1 MQTEIRQ
8 TDVAIIGAGPSGAA
22 AANWLVQQGL
32 QVKII
37 ERSHFPRFSIG
48 ESLLPQCMEYLDFCG
63 LLEAAAA
70 GNFQPKDGAAFSWGQ
85 AYRKIEFADKITPG
99 PSQTWQVERSDFDHR
114 LIRSAQ
120 ASGAQVEFGSQ
131 VMGFTADATEPELQ
145 IQPEHGEPYTL
156 KSRFVLDASGYGRVL
171 ARLCNL
177 EKASRLDSRCAL
189 FTHMR
194 GIVDDELYDRRKI
207 LICIHPSI
215 QGIWYWLIP
224 FQENRFSVGVV
235 GTPEQLALFG
245 DDDTQR
251 LQNLLLEEP
260 RLASYL
266 KGAETLRDTSKL
278 AGYSA
283 DVTALHGPGYALL
296 GNAGEFL
303 DPVFSSGVTI
313 ALKSAVLASP
323 LILKQLQ
330 AENIDWDAE
339 FEQPLRKGISTFK
352 AFVNAWYL
360 NELPDI
366 IFSDQQSTRIRQM
379 ISAVLAGYAWDETN
393 PLVSASERRL
403 CKLAE
408 LCRS

>member
-1 MQTEIRQ
+1 MQAEFEQ

-22 AANWLVQQGL
+22 AANWLAQQGL
-32 QVKII
+32 QVKVL

-63 LLEAAAA
+63 LLETATT
-70 GNFQPKDGAAFSWGQ
+70 GNFQRKNGAAFSWGEQ
-85 AYRKIEFADKITPG
+85 YRDIDFSDKFSPG
-99 PSQTWQVERSDFDHR
+99 PATTWQVERSEFDHQ
-114 LIRSAQ
+114 LIRGAQ
-120 ASGAQVEFGSQ
+120 ASGVDVEFGSQ
-131 VMGFTADATEPELQ
+131 VVGFEPDATEPVLQ
-145 IQPEHGEPYTL
+145 VQPENGDAYAL

-177 EKASRLDSRCAL
+177 EKASRLESRCAL

-194 GIVDDELYDRRKI
+194 SVVDDENYDRKKI

-215 QGIWYWLIP
+215 KGIWYWFIP
-224 FQENRFSVGVV
+224 FPENRFSVGVV
-235 GTPEQLALFG
+235 GTPDQLALFG

-251 LQNLLLEEP
+251 LQNTLLDEP
-260 RLASYL
+260 RLAKYL
-266 KGAETLRDTSKL
+266 KGATSLRDTSKL

-283 DVTALHGPGYALL
+283 DVSALHGPGYALL

-313 ALKSAVLASP
+313 ALKSAVLAAP
-323 LILKQLQ
+323 LVHRQLQ
-330 AENIDWDAE
+330 GETIDWPSE
-339 FEQPLRKGISTFK
+339 FEQPLRAGVNTFK
-352 AFVNAWYL
+352 AFVNAWYT

-366 IFSDQQSTRIRQM
+366 IFSDQDSVRIRQM
-379 ISAVLAGYAWDETN
+379 ISAVLAGYAWDSTN

-403 CKLAE
+403 TKLAE
-408 LCRS
+408 LCRA